1 MARSKPSIDIID
13 IMVKIKAHQKTL
25 RGKFHFSYSSKDARV
40 ASNGDI
46 YLSGDNNEV
55 TLQFHLETK
64 FIVVV
69 GAAGRQQRL
78 RVSFDPGSGHSGR
91 AALKIWRE
99 GDATREFPSAFNDPA
114 LSTSADDRAN
124 AVVATTDTN
133 LLPEV
138 FKYSLGVVVERPSGR
153 QFRKV
158 DDPRI
163 RNGGVS

>member
-46 YLSGDNNEV
+46 KLSADRNEV

-64 FIVVV
+64 FIVVGGV
-69 GAAGRQQRL
+69 AGVQHL
-78 RVSFDPGSGHSGR
+78 PVSFDPGSGNSGR
-91 AALKIWRE
+91 VALKIWRE
-99 GDATREFPSAFNDPA
+99 GDATREFPSAFNAPA
-114 LSTSADDRAN
+114 LSTSADGRAN
-124 AVVATTDTN
+124 AVVTTTDTN

-138 FKYSLGVVVERPSGR
+138 FKYSLGVVVERPGGR